1 MAARSNST
9 SSAYNN
15 NNLSAVFTPR
25 QAPRFEGLNGESIT
39 LPRLPLKTRTTRRHG
54 GTPISAPKEEIL
66 NGRRTRK
73 EPLIIHF
80 NLIVVDSTKKYF
92 LIMNIY

>member
-25 QAPRFEGLNGESIT
+25 QAPRFEGLNGEPIT
-39 LPRLPLKTRTTRRHG
+39 LPPPPPEDNDDEDLDEGQSPPQKRRFC
-54 GTPISAPKEEIL
+54 TKEGQGK
-66 NGRRTRK
+66 N
-73 EPLIIHF
+73 H
-80 NLIVVDSTKKYF
+80 S
-92 LIMNIY
+92 